1 MAEMIIPGTYID
13 VRDEGLVYAGAI
25 ATGIVGV
32 VGTASR
38 GPVYTPVT
46 LGGFSDANDVFG
58 FLDDYK
64 DPLDGVHPLTLVRA
78 LQFIYGQGASMVV
91 AVRVAASVS
100 TATVKLYSGT
110 SPAVEVVTLTAK
122 TPGTWANHLLVSVD
136 DSPNDCRISAEPHEV
151 AATTTSITLNYSPIA
166 NSPENQIRVRSGATK
181 VVTNLTIIITGTPK
195 PGEVLLDLENG
206 ALTFA
211 DGQKPAAGDTVIATY
226 VVDKI
231 ACALVKLADG
241 ENVER
246 YIVPSGAV
254 LAGLI
259 QESSQLVEATANAS
273 NGHELPKRG
282 FSSFMTGGSNGA
294 DATVKDYS
302 AGLDCLSNMLINIVH
317 LAGQDVATMGDTL
330 LAHVNSASENDR
342 ERIGVIGASG
352 PTFQDYLAHTM
363 SSGRIVVVAPGVRD
377 PNGLVLPPAY
387 NAAAITGLISVSTPE
402 TSLTNKTANIA
413 GLSMDFNRGQQAQL
427 IQRNVLAIVLG
438 QGFRVVKGITTA
450 GEGTPFSNISI
461 RRIVDYAKYG
471 VRSASNSYLGRL
483 NNDRV
488 RGALKS
494 SLDAFLTGMVEDEML
509 TDYQLEVTATRAE
522 EVSGIVNVIMSLL
535 PTFSIDYIRVTMIL
549 R

>member
-13 VRDEGLVYAGAI
+13 VRDEGLISAGMI

-46 LGGFSDANDVFG
+46 LGGSSDATDVFG
-58 FLDDYK
+58 LTDDS
-64 DPLDGVHPLTLVRA
+64 LTLVRA

-91 AVRVAASVS
+91 AVRVAASGASAPS
-100 TATVKLYSGT
+100 TATVKLYSGP
-110 SPAVEVVTLTAK
+110 SPGLEVVALTAK
-122 TPGTWANHLLVSVD
+122 TPGTWANHLMVSVD
-136 DSPNDCRISAEPHEV
+136 DSPDDCRIGDELHEV
-151 AATTTSITLNYSPIA
+151 TDSTASITLNYSPIA
-166 NSPENQIRVRSGATK
+166 NSPENQIGVRSGATK
-181 VVTNLTIIITGTPK
+181 VVTNLSIITAGTPK
-195 PGEVLLDLENG
+195 PGEVLLALASGD
-206 ALTFA
+206 LTFA
-211 DGQKPAAGDTVIATY
+211 AGEEPAAGDTVIATY
-226 VVDKI
+226 VVERI
-231 ACALVKLADG
+231 ACALVKLAYG

-254 LAGLI
+254 LARLI
-259 QESSQLVEATANAS
+259 NESSQLVEAKANAS
-273 NGHELPKRG
+273 NGNKLPERG
-282 FSSFMTGGSNGA
+282 FSTFMSGGSNGA
-294 DATVKDYS
+294 NATVDDY
-302 AGLDCLSNMLINIVH
+302 AGGLDRLSNMLINVVH
-317 LAGQDVATMGDTL
+317 LAGQNVATMGDTL

-352 PTFQDYLAHTM
+352 GSFQEYLAHTM
-363 SSGRIVVVAPGVRD
+363 ASGRIVVVAPGVRD
-377 PNGLVLPPAY
+377 SAGVVLPPAY
-387 NAAAITGLISVSTPE
+387 AAAAITGLISVSTPE
-402 TSLTNKTANIA
+402 TSLTNKTVNVA
-413 GLSMDFNRGQQAQL
+413 GLTVDFNRGQQAQL

-471 VRSASNSYLGRL
+471 VRSAANSYLGRL

-494 SLDAFLTGMVEDEML
+494 SLDAFLTRMVEDEML
-509 TDYQLEVTATRAE
+509 TDYQLEVTATRAQ
-522 EVSGIVNVIMSLL
+522 EVSGIVNVTMSLL

>member
-1 MAEMIIPGTYID
+1 
-13 VRDEGLVYAGAI
+13 
-25 ATGIVGV
+25 
-32 VGTASR
+32 
-38 GPVYTPVT
+38 

-58 FLDDYK
+58 FTDDSEV
-64 DPLDGVHPLTLVRA
+64 PSLTLVRA

-91 AVRVAASVS
+91 AVRVARVPASGVPASGVS
-100 TATVKLYSGT
+100 TATVKLYSG
-110 SPAVEVVTLTAK
+110 SVPVPASEVVALTAK
-122 TPGTWANHLLVSVD
+122 TPGTWANHLLVSVE

-151 AATTTSITLNYSPIA
+151 TAATTNITLNYSPIA
-166 NSPENQIRVRSGATK
+166 NSPENQIGVRSGATK
-181 VVTNLTIIITGTPK
+181 VVTNLNIIIAGTPK
-195 PGEVLLDLENG
+195 PGEVLLALATG

-211 DGQKPAAGDTVIATY
+211 NGEEPAVGDTVIATY
-226 VVDKI
+226 VVDRI
-231 ACALVKLADG
+231 ACALVKLAYG

-246 YIVPSGAV
+246 YVVPSGAV
-254 LAGLI
+254 LARLI
-259 QESSQLVEATANAS
+259 NESSQLVEATANAS
-273 NGHELPKRG
+273 NGHKLPERG
-282 FSSFMTGGSNGA
+282 FESFMSGGSNGA
-294 DATVKDYS
+294 DASVNDY
-302 AGLDCLSNMLINIVH
+302 AGGLDCLSNMLINVVH
-317 LAGQDVATMGDTL
+317 LAGQNVATMGDTL

-342 ERIGVIGASG
+342 ERIGVIGANG

-363 SSGRIVVVAPGVRD
+363 SSGRIVVVAPGLRD
-377 PNGLVLPPAY
+377 PDGVVLPSAY
-387 NAAAITGLISVSTPE
+387 AAAAITGLISVLTPE
-402 TSLTNKTANIA
+402 TSLTNKTVNVA
-413 GLSMDFNRGQQAQL
+413 GLSVDFNRGQQAQL

-461 RRIVDYAKYG
+461 RRIVDFAKYG

-488 RGALKS
+488 RSALKS
-494 SLDAFLTGMVEDEML
+494 SLDAFLTGMVDDEML

>member
-13 VRDEGLVYAGAI
+13 VRDEGLISAGMI

-58 FLDDYK
+58 LTDDS
-64 DPLDGVHPLTLVRA
+64 LTLVRA
-78 LQFIYGQGASMVV
+78 LQFIYAQGASMVV

-100 TATVKLYSGT
+100 TATVKLYSGSV
-110 SPAVEVVTLTAK
+110 SPLELVTLTAK

-136 DSPNDCRISAEPHEV
+136 DSPNDCRIGAEPHEV
-151 AATTTSITLNYSPIA
+151 TDPAVSITLNYSPIA
-166 NSPENQIRVRSGATK
+166 NSPENQIGVRSGATK
-181 VVTNLTIIITGTPK
+181 VVQNLTVIIAGTPK
-195 PGEVLLDLENG
+195 PGQVRLALDSG

-211 DGQKPAAGDTVIATY
+211 TDEGPAAGDTVIATY
-226 VVDKI
+226 VVDRS
-231 ACALVKLADG
+231 ACALVKLAYG
-241 ENVER
+241 ETVER

-254 LAGLI
+254 LAGLTN
-259 QESSQLVEATANAS
+259 ESSQLVEAAANAG
-273 NGHELPKRG
+273 NGHELPERG
-282 FSSFMTGGSNGA
+282 SASFMSGGSNGA
-294 DATVKDYS
+294 DATVNDYA
-302 AGLDCLSNMLINIVH
+302 AGLDCLSNMLINVVH

-342 ERIGVIGASG
+342 ERMGVIGASG

-363 SSGRIVVVAPGVRD
+363 ASGRIVVVAPGVRD
-377 PNGLVLPPAY
+377 SGGVVLPPAY
-387 NAAAITGLISVSTPE
+387 AAAAITGLISVSTPE
-402 TSLTNKTANIA
+402 TSLTNKTVNVA
-413 GLSMDFNRGQQAQL
+413 GLSVDFNRGQQAQL

-438 QGFRVVKGITTA
+438 QGFRVVKGISTA

-471 VRSASNSYLGRL
+471 VRSAANSYLGRL

-494 SLDAFLTGMVEDEML
+494 SLDAFLTRMVEDEML
-509 TDYQLEVTATRAE
+509 TDYQLEVTATRAQ
-522 EVSGIVNVIMSLL
+522 EVAGIVNVIMSLL